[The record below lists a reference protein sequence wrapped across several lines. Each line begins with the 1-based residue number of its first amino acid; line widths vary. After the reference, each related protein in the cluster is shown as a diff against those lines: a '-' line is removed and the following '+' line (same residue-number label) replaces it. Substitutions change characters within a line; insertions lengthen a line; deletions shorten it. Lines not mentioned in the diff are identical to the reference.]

1 MKRPG
6 DLLPGGQRGGGH
18 GRAEAS
24 PATGDGGPAASSL
37 TAGVGATHVPIF
49 ESSHP
54 EGSYVGDLL
63 SCSFSLVLMHSSPAS
78 DKDLLSTSYM
88 PGE

>member
-1 MKRPG
+1 MG
-6 DLLPGGQRGGGH
+6 DREEVGH

-24 PATGDGGPAASSL
+24 PATGDGGPAASEL
-37 TAGVGATHVPIF
+37 TPGMAAMHVPIF

-63 SCSFSLVLMHSSPAS
+63 SCSFSLELLHSSAS
-78 DKDLLSTSYM
+78 DKDLLSTSYT